1 MANFQKDKKYHFTY
15 KTTNLINKRYYLG
28 MHSTNNLNDDY
39 IGSGKRLWYE
49 IRKYG
54 KENFKIEIL
63 NYYNSREELINAEK
77 VLITEGDLNSSNCLN
92 LKLGGTG
99 GFNPEDIKKGNI
111 SGNIAFKEKLKN
123 PEYKKYFSKICK
135 ERNIKLIN
143 SGYKN
148 ENFKYNWKGRNH
160 SEETK
165 QKMSEIKKG
174 KGKGKSNSQ
183 FNTMWITNGKENK
196 KIKITD
202 KIPLYWN
209 KGRTMVP

>member
-15 KTTNLINKRYYLG
+15 NTTNIINKRYYLG
-28 MHSTNNLNDDY
+28 MHSTNNLNDNY
-39 IGSGKRLWYE
+39 VGSGKRLWHE

-54 KENFKIEIL
+54 KENFKLKIL

-77 VLITEGDLNSSNCLN
+77 VLITENDLNNNNCLN
-92 LKLGGTG
+92 LKLGGRG
-99 GFNPEDIKKGNI
+99 GFNLEDIKKGNI
-111 SGNIAFKEKLKN
+111 AGNKAFKEKLKD
-123 PEYKKYFSKICK
+123 PVYKAEFIKKCKCIETLRKVREEGKIV
-135 ERNIKLIN
+135 
-143 SGYKN
+143 KN
-148 ENFKYNWKGRNH
+148 TFLGKKH

-174 KGKGKSNSQ
+174 EGKGKSNSQ
-183 FNTMWITNGKENK
+183 YNTMWITNGKENK
-196 KIKITD
+196 KIKITE

>member
-1 MANFQKDKKYHFTY
+1 MANFQKDKKYNFTY

-39 IGSGKRLWYE
+39 IGSGTRLWYE

-63 NYYNSREELINAEK
+63 NYYISREELINAEK
-77 VLITEGDLNSSNCLN
+77 ALITEDDLNNNNCLN
-92 LKLGGTG
+92 LKPGGCG
-99 GFNPEDIKKGNI
+99 GFNSAEHQLKCSKAGNY
-111 SGNIAFKEKLKN
+111 AFKQKLKN
-123 PEYKKYFSKICK
+123 NLEFKNY
-135 ERNIKLIN
+135 IKQIN
-143 SGYKN
+143 SINSKKAINKN
-148 ENFKYNWKGRNH
+148 PPNWKGKNH

-183 FNTMWITNGKENK
+183 YSTIWITNGKENK
-196 KIKITD
+196 KIKKQDI
-202 KIPLYWN
+202 IPNNWY
-209 KGRTMVP
+209 KGRILNRSMV